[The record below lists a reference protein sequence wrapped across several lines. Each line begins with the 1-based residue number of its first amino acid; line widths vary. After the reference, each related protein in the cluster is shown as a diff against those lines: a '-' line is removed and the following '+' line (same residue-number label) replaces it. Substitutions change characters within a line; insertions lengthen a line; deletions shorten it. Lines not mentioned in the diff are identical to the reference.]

1 MSVISLPARLA
12 LFVAVLSASLI
23 VMLYRVHKAT
33 QFTINDPMGGE
44 FGDLPQENVHHNNK
58 HGRRMMKENVEEEED
73 DEQDRP
79 PMNIILFYADDWRHD
94 TLGAAGNAVVKTP
107 VLDVSRLSL
116 LFVDHLDVHQLTLIT
131 SHTGFS
137 TRRRTVY

>member
-12 LFVAVLSASLI
+12 LLVAVLSASLI

-44 FGDLPQENVHHNNK
+44 FGDLPQENVNNNK
-58 HGRRMMKENVEEEED
+58 QGRRMMKENVEEEEEEEE
-73 DEQDRP
+73 EQDRP

-94 TLGAAGNAVVKTP
+94 TLGAAGNAVVNTP

-116 LFVDHLDVHQLTLIT
+116 LFLVHLDVHN
-131 SHTGFS
+131 
-137 TRRRTVY
+137 R

>member
-12 LFVAVLSASLI
+12 LLVAVLSASLG

-44 FGDLPQENVHHNNK
+44 FGDLPQENANHNK
-58 HGRRMMKENVEEEED
+58 QGRRMMKDNVEEEEEEE
-73 DEQDRP
+73 EQDRP

-107 VLDVSRLSL
+107 VLDVSRL
-116 LFVDHLDVHQLTLIT
+116 
-131 SHTGFS
+131 
-137 TRRRTVY
+137 